1 MDRENEFI
9 SCWLRRLSQ
18 KIEREKVNEEELC
31 AIKEFILCYSLRKGT
46 TREYVNTMFLGF
58 WIKKLLTEK

>member
-9 SCWLRRLSQ
+9 SYWLRNLSQ
-18 KIEREKVNEEELC
+18 KIERKKVDEDELC
-31 AIKEFILCYSLRKGT
+31 IIKEFILCYSLGKGT

-58 WIKKLLTEK
+58 WVKKLLTEK